1 MKFRLG
7 GLHLQLLGL
16 VFLPL
21 SLLLLAL
28 AVFGTRLHQQA
39 MRRLV
44 AERDERSV
52 RAAAAALSEQL
63 HHRQSALRTL
73 ALRLQ
78 DGVEPARVLAE
89 AAYLTSDFDAG
100 LALVND
106 EGDVLAGNLD
116 PTLAVE
122 GSFSAWVEGLPE
134 GEPGFLLLPDRE
146 ARVAVGLRTRAGNLV
161 GAFALEPL
169 ARAVLL
175 TTGGASYY
183 TSLLVDQAGHLLF
196 GSGAVPS
203 ADALLAHPGVQAAL
217 RGETGSSYL
226 PAEDGEHVVAYAP
239 VEPVGWAVVI
249 EEPWQEVS
257 SPYLDLTAAAP
268 LALIPALL
276 LALAALWVGAR
287 QVIGPLRALEDR
299 AERAAEGDLQA
310 LRQNVGGILEIRQL
324 QHTLRWMAER
334 LLEAQQALRRYIIVI
349 TQAQEEERRRLAREL
364 HDETIQDLIALDQR
378 VQMLQMQPPA
388 SRQVLREAL
397 ADLRRSLQE
406 TVAKVRWLTRGLRP
420 VYLEDLGL
428 VPALE
433 MLVRDARQQT
443 GLDIEFALVGDPCR
457 LPPEAEL
464 AVYRIVQESLTNV
477 ARHARA
483 RHAWVR
489 VSFDDTY
496 RLRVEVRDDG
506 VGFEPPE
513 RPSDLSA
520 RGHFGI
526 MGMYE
531 RAEALG
537 GRLSVESRPG
547 TGTTIRLDLPL
558 RGGQPETPPKGPC
571 TGG

>member
-21 SLLLLAL
+21 SLVLLAL

-52 RAAAAALSEQL
+52 RAAAAALSEQF

-73 ALRLQ
+73 ALRLE
-78 DGVEPARVLAE
+78 DGVDAGRVLAE
-89 AAYLTSDFDAG
+89 AAYLTPDFDAG

-106 EGDVLAGNLD
+106 GGDVLVGSLD
-116 PTLAVE
+116 PAVVAD
-122 GSFSAWVEGLPE
+122 GSFQAWVESLP
-134 GEPGFLLLPDRE
+134 GSEPAFLLLPGE
-146 ARVAVGLRTRAGNLV
+146 ETRVVVGLRTRVGNLV
-161 GAFALEPL
+161 GAFRFGPL

-175 TTGGASYY
+175 TAGGASSY
-183 TSLLVDQAGHLLF
+183 TSLLVDPAGNLLF
-196 GSGAVPS
+196 GSGAVPP
-203 ADALLAHPGVQAAL
+203 ADALLAHPGVRAAL

-226 PAEDGEHVVAYAP
+226 PAKDGEHVVAYAP
-239 VEPVGWAVVI
+239 VEPVGWAVVV

-287 QVIGPLRALEDR
+287 QVIGPLRALEEQ
-299 AERAAEGDLQA
+299 AERAAEGDVEA
-310 LRQNVGGILEIRQL
+310 LRQEVGGILEIRQL

-334 LLEAQQALRRYIIVI
+334 LLEAQQALRRYIAVI
-349 TQAQEEERRRLAREL
+349 TRAQEEERRRLAREL
-364 HDETIQDLIALDQR
+364 HDETIQDLIVLDQR
-378 VQMLQMQPPA
+378 VQMLQMQPPE
-388 SRQVLREAL
+388 SRQALREAL
-397 ADLRRSLQE
+397 VDLRRSLQE
-406 TVAKVRWLTRGLRP
+406 TVARVRRLTRGLRP

-433 MLVRDARQQT
+433 MLVRDACEQT
-443 GLDIEFALVGDPCR
+443 GLDIELDLVGDPCR

-464 AVYRIVQESLTNV
+464 TVYRIVQESLANV

-489 VSFDDTY
+489 VAFDDGH
-496 RLRVEVRDDG
+496 RLRVEVQDDG

-531 RAEALG
+531 RAEAVG
-537 GRLSVESRPG
+537 GRLGVESRPG
-547 TGTTIRLDLPL
+547 AGTTVRLELPL
-558 RGGQPETPPKGPC
+558 GGGRPVTPPNGP
-571 TGG
+571 